1 MSDEPLEKFA
11 GYLTLAQEALGSA
24 PPSVS
29 RGTLRLVHSS
39 PTLAERV
46 SPLEA
51 TEEFRAL
58 WQILETR
65 LGNNGLGSRGWDHAV
80 GNWFRR
86 SGIYHRI
93 AVGETLPDI
102 RSLLDSLCAELAR
115 RESTITYLA
124 LVEHV
129 DFRKRRLDFGRYEIT
144 RFSKEEF
151 DTLLQSR
158 VRSDF
163 YPWAVVPTLELAR
176 YWWVVIRKKAPTT
189 PIGRTGWISVNLDGL
204 DVVGRFRGSGRRGG
218 APPAGPRGAGPR
230 SPRRGRDARPASSGT
245 PSVRRSRG
253 RAPDALRR
261 GPP

>member
-1 MSDEPLEKFA
+1 MSDEPLEKFG
-11 GYLTLAQEALGSA
+11 GYLTLAHEALGSA

-39 PTLAERV
+39 PATLAERV

-65 LGNNGLGSRGWDHAV
+65 LGNNGFGSRGWDHSV

-93 AVGETLPDI
+93 AVGKPLPDI

-124 LVEHV
+124 LVQEALQV
-129 DFRKRRLDFGRYEIT
+129 PFRVGSWPNLGESSSHASPFRGT
-144 RFSKEEF
+144 P
-151 DTLLQSR
+151 
-158 VRSDF
+158 VRSRTV
-163 YPWAVVPTLELAR
+163 AVVH
-176 YWWVVIRKKAPTT
+176 
-189 PIGRTGWISVNLDGL
+189 PIPMGRSGGS
-204 DVVGRFRGSGRRGG
+204 RGSRFVHGSTR
-218 APPAGPRGAGPR
+218 
-230 SPRRGRDARPASSGT
+230 
-245 PSVRRSRG
+245 
-253 RAPDALRR
+253 
-261 GPP
+261 